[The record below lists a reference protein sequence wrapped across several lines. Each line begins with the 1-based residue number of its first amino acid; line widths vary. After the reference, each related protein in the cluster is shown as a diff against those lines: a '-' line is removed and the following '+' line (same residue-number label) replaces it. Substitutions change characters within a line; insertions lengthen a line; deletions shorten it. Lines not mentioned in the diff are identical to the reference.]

1 MSVVFVVVP
10 AVSAGWPVMAAAIGA
25 ACAAMGYTA
34 HRTLEQRDVNAISS
48 APIRQRVELEM
59 SHAEV
64 IGEALSREQSVQ
76 FEKDGVVATF
86 TKDARGN
93 LGLHVDGELGRE
105 ELTRVG
111 QQLLNQV
118 RQQYACEKVKSEVLT
133 QGFSLVDEH
142 VDEQG
147 NIRLKVRRFR

>member
-10 AVSAGWPVMAAAIGA
+10 AVSAGWPVMAAAVGA

-34 HRTLEQRDVNAISS
+34 ARALEQREADSVA
-48 APIRQRVELEM
+48 ADPVRHRVELEM
-59 SHAEV
+59 SNAEV
-64 IGEALSREQSVQ
+64 IGGALLRDQSVQ

-93 LGLHVDGELGRE
+93 LGLHVDGERSRE
-105 ELTRVG
+105 ELVRIG

-118 RQQYACEKVKSEVLT
+118 RQQYACEKVKSEVLS

-147 NIRLKVRRFR
+147 NIRLKVRKFR

>member
-25 ACAAMGYTA
+25 ACAAMGYAAQRVTQDRETA
-34 HRTLEQRDVNAISS
+34 VAKTPVKR
-48 APIRQRVELEM
+48 RVELEM
-59 SHAEV
+59 SNAEV
-64 IGEALSREQSVQ
+64 IGASLSRDQSVQ

-86 TKDARGN
+86 TKDARGA
-93 LGLHVDGELGRE
+93 LSLHVDGERSRE
-105 ELTRVG
+105 ELARIG

-118 RQQYACEKVKSEVLT
+118 RQQYACEKVKSEVLS
-133 QGFSLVDEH
+133 QGFTLVDEH

-147 NIRLKVRRFR
+147 NIRLSVRRFR